1 MHVLTE
7 CPLYSKARSKF
18 KFSPNTP
25 DELVSS
31 LSDQKITDMQATA
44 IAKTVHAIL
53 TTNHCYIE
61 YYKGQD
67 LHSCS
72 DNSLK
77 IPTKIP
83 QIVFQIYNNY
93 NCTIK

>member
-31 LSDQKITDMQATA
+31 LSDQKITNMQATA

-53 TTNHCYIE
+53 TTNNCYTE
-61 YYKGQD
+61 YYKSQD
-67 LHSCS
+67 FHTCAGSC
-72 DNSLK
+72 
-77 IPTKIP
+77 
-83 QIVFQIYNNY
+83 IVL
-93 NCTIK
+93 